1 MYARVYNSTAGSY
14 RHLPL
19 SVFNY
24 SDYDQLL
31 RNPHSFSALGNT
43 YTSRS
48 TNGIILIEGP
58 NDSIP
63 DMSGLA
69 SILSAAGFSDF
80 TFTDDVIYPK
90 DYTNNASYTMVSSP
104 DSTTPHIDVNVTVS
118 SPTSKSAT
126 ITLVSTEI
134 SRGGTAS
141 YYGPVNNFAIA
152 MFCVFQS
159 GDNYYYGCVCTSR
172 SQIFVVCNL
181 QVTSST
187 FVEPSAGSGDK
198 GFRPIEDI
206 SKHTI
211 GGGDEGGITPGY
223 PSDTLEQPG
232 EPDESGASIRGT
244 GFLNVYHISDAN
256 LAQVGSCLFGTTLMG
271 FLSNVLIS
279 PIDYILSLIIMPYPP
294 KEGGAE
300 KVKIG
305 RWKCDAALSD
315 GLGFDASGNPLTNQF
330 RTLDFGTLAVPEMWQ
345 SFLDYD
351 CSSFSL
357 YLPFIGEVDIPV
369 NEVMGASINV
379 QYTLDYFTGTCVAN
393 VLCTKNVTTAGG
405 GTYPSY
411 AQHSYQ
417 GNCAIQVPLA
427 SMSYGSMVGSLINAG
442 AAGLK
447 GNVAGV
453 IGGILD
459 AKSVVQTKGTISAN
473 AGFCAVMFPYITI
486 TRPITVVP
494 LNYQEVTGYP
504 SYIPSTLSECKGLCV
519 CDDINLSGI
528 EGATDSELERIKQL
542 CKDGVII

>member
-1 MYARVYNSTAGSY
+1 MYAKVYNSTAGSY
-14 RHLPL
+14 RHLSL
-19 SVFNY
+19 GVLNY
-24 SDYDQLL
+24 ADFDALA
-31 RNPHSFSALGNT
+31 RNPHSFTALGNT
-43 YTSRS
+43 YTVSVAS
-48 TNGIILIEGP
+48 GKITINGPAGSITSFSDVAAII
-58 NDSIP
+58 
-63 DMSGLA
+63 
-69 SILSAAGFSDF
+69 SAAGFSDF
-80 TFTDDVIYPK
+80 ELTDDVLYPG
-90 DYTNNASYTMVSSP
+90 DYTELVSYTMVKEP
-104 DSTTPHIDVNVTVS
+104 GSTTPSINVSNSISPIVKSISVNIS
-118 SPTSKSAT
+118 STSQS
-126 ITLVSTEI
+126 I
-134 SRGGTAS
+134 SSSSS
-141 YYGPVNNFAIA
+141 YAVQYGNFAIA
-152 MFCVFQS
+152 MFCVFKS
-159 GDNYYYGCVCTSR
+159 GENYYYGYICTSR
-172 SQIFVVCNL
+172 PQIIIGCNL
-181 QVTSST
+181 SVTSST
-187 FVEPSAGSGDK
+187 FVEPSADPGGK

-211 GGGDEGGITPGY
+211 GGGEESGGIPGY
-223 PSDTLEQPG
+223 PTDTLEQPG

-271 FLSNVLIS
+271 FLANVLIS

-294 KEGGAE
+294 KEGSSE
-300 KVKIG
+300 YVKIG
-305 RWKCDAALSD
+305 RWQCRSDTTD
-315 GLGFDASGNPLTNQF
+315 GLGFNASGNPLSNQF
-330 RTLDFGTLAVPEMWQ
+330 RTLDFGTLTVPEMWQ

-442 AAGLK
+442 SAGLK

-453 IGGILD
+453 IGGIAD
-459 AKSVVQTKGTISAN
+459 AKPVVQTKGTISAN

-494 LNYQEVTGYP
+494 LNYQEVEGYP
-504 SYIPSTLSECKGLCV
+504 SYIPATLSECEGLCV

-542 CKDGVII
+542 CKDGIII